1 MISEA
6 PILSSLI
13 AAVTHDEG
21 LHAISIQKVREE
33 TDKDGQL
40 AILREFIT
48 SDDGV
53 GSLPDGLEV
62 YNRYHHHHIYF
73 PYSQH
78 HSDIIDWV

>member
-6 PILSSLI
+6 PILSCLI
-13 AAVTHDEG
+13 AAMTHDEG

-40 AILREFIT
+40 AILREFIA
-48 SDDGV
+48 SDDRV

-62 YNRYHHHHIYF
+62 CGF
-73 PYSQH
+73 PILV
-78 HSDIIDWV
+78 D